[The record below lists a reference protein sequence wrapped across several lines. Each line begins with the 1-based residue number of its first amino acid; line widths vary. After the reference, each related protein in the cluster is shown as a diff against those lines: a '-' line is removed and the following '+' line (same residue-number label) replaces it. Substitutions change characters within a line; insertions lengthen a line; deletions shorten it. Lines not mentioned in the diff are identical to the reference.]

1 VCDSRTG
8 QCKCKAGWTGVNCD
22 SCAPGH
28 YGTRCKPC
36 HCTIAGTRN
45 CNSTTCGCDQWGR
58 CPCKENVVGDKCDE
72 CLEGTFGLTAENPSG
87 CTACFCFGRVSK
99 CTQASLTRAA
109 LHAAAPAHITL
120 QRASGPEAIT
130 NMDQDSLLAI
140 HTHASDS
147 TITLPWPPVPVYMEL
162 DKRFLGDRVT
172 SYGGSLRF
180 RVEEEGGTVLSREV
194 LARFPLV
201 RIYSKN
207 IVLDYY
213 EHVPLVNGTHSVRF
227 HESLWMVRGRHA
239 ASRGALMLALLRVE
253 RILLRATTRAPTFE
267 DPVHALLLNVSL
279 DTAIPGLSR
288 TVPALGVE
296 LCNCPRGYAASSCQ
310 EPAVGF
316 WMPTPTFHMTS
327 VQGTI
332 VIHMEGEAKP
342 CHCNNRATQCDP
354 DTGNCVVSFG
364 QYPNGVLL
372 GPVVYFLFHKS
383 QSQQFSYQTTSTF
396 LTLLQNC
403 TRGTGGPRCNICA
416 AGHYGE
422 PDAPG
427 GCQACPCPSRA
438 ANFADACAMTSS
450 GRLQCL
456 CKPGYTGV
464 ECESC
469 AAGYYRYGRGCAP
482 CACDQRG
489 AVSPRCDALGRCVC
503 RPHAAGDKCDMC
515 TTSRTYLDS
524 DGCRPCDNCTQTLLD
539 SVEQLTSHLRT
550 NANPDELS
558 RIPQPFPAVRE
569 FSHNTSVLRSQL
581 RQVKN
586 DLAHSGKLDPSIGR
600 LEAIEHKMF
609 TDANKL
615 KDEAVRRDKEAEYL
629 SLESMSALEDVLKQ
643 RRKLGE
649 QVEELDDFAR
659 GERHLSA
666 HRALK
671 EARRLLKQIKDMKV
685 SDYVT
690 GTNDV
695 FDSANVQS
703 TAVQE
708 YNYRIEDTYRR
719 LHKLVSSLDKWEQK
733 AADLIQLA
741 QTVWSADDAVTALQG
756 RVKPRLAAV
765 RDIGLRCRLVLEDV
779 TNLSSHNLTDDIGAS
794 LLRTQTLS
802 IRFPT
807 LAAELEVL
815 TLAAEEKEGI
825 LYNLTPAYREKY
837 LENVQKHVKELASKA
852 SQYKSLFA
860 GTRAAASLG
869 VTAAQAWANVAAGVR
884 EAQAQAD
891 QATRNVAAAAAL
903 ARGPTPMERVAAKG
917 KVASETLR
925 RRGKEVLAKA
935 EELRTQLDHLRR
947 GADVVSV
954 VLRGVGWQERDLG
967 ARPVARVAETLAAAD
982 EQADRVYATTRALY
996 DEASELRRKVRY
1008 SLRRQLAE
1016 LQKHGD
1022 TALGAA
1028 QEHVSQIRGNTVRG
1042 AETAE
1047 ALATAAAARARQHDA
1062 AAATLSPALRALR
1075 DKVLRAK
1082 HAADSISVSLTSVFG
1097 AAGCSR
1103 GYSVSSASGA
1113 VSRIALAVSFENT
1126 VRDGPLLSV
1135 MDNTQDKERY
1145 MKLTVDN
1152 KRLHM
1157 AWDLGAGEGIII
1169 HPEALQPTHD
1179 DADHTSYRIEIERI
1193 WNTVHLKVERA
1204 GGSGVTASNSS
1215 SASAV
1220 SLTSSQLWLGAPS
1233 GVGLPGCVHA
1243 LYSDDNTVGLWN
1255 FHEQPKEA
1263 QCTGCTQRWY
1273 GVSRGG
1279 EPTMVWF
1286 NGRGYAELRRSRLRP
1301 ADRRQFSIAFT
1312 FRTRD
1317 ENALLFSAVDVAN
1330 NRSVS
1335 VILRAC
1341 RVEFIVQYSGARLR
1355 IAAGGAHCDNRPKHV
1370 QAIRVFATN
1379 KLEKGTS
1386 ALSPG
1391 SLRVNGEETLGSPSP
1406 PVQSAAAL
1414 PDLSDATYWVG
1425 GAPPAGPTPLQ
1436 PPLLGCLG
1444 ALTVDRE
1451 GYDLLDTPTRHGIEP
1466 RCGGRTFRSAI
1477 LEGGGYIELP
1487 SPVFRRKAAL
1497 GLSFRTENPDGLLLF
1512 RAPANLSDN
1521 EVDDDDGDDKHYLA
1535 LVMVAG
1541 ELEVIAAAGNGVLPG
1556 NAYPARSGG
1565 LYLGGTAGQG
1575 AKEKRIPEVGFKG
1588 TVADFVVDSK
1598 LIGLE
1603 TALKWSKAQLGRGEQ
1618 SPRAPPRAEPRALHA
1633 LNDNSPCTKTPS
1645 FTVEAGAVKFGDAR
1659 WSHAMLRTPRRA
1671 AVLAVTLQIRTY
1683 AEDGLLLLGSKN
1695 KPKHYTALVV
1705 RDGRLRLVVR
1715 GRKRKEVAL
1724 PSNITTGEWK

>member
-1 VCDSRTG
+1 
-8 QCKCKAGWTGVNCD
+8 
-22 SCAPGH
+22 
-28 YGTRCKPC
+28 
-36 HCTIAGTRN
+36 
-45 CNSTTCGCDQWGR
+45 
-58 CPCKENVVGDKCDE
+58 
-72 CLEGTFGLTAENPSG
+72 
-87 CTACFCFGRVSK
+87 
-99 CTQASLTRAA
+99 
-109 LHAAAPAHITL
+109 
-120 QRASGPEAIT
+120 
-130 NMDQDSLLAI
+130 
-140 HTHASDS
+140 
-147 TITLPWPPVPVYMEL
+147 
-162 DKRFLGDRVT
+162 
-172 SYGGSLRF
+172 
-180 RVEEEGGTVLSREV
+180 
-194 LARFPLV
+194 
-201 RIYSKN
+201 
-207 IVLDYY
+207 
-213 EHVPLVNGTHSVRF
+213 
-227 HESLWMVRGRHA
+227 
-239 ASRGALMLALLRVE
+239 
-253 RILLRATTRAPTFE
+253 
-267 DPVHALLLNVSL
+267 
-279 DTAIPGLSR
+279 
-288 TVPALGVE
+288 
-296 LCNCPRGYAASSCQ
+296 
-310 EPAVGF
+310 
-316 WMPTPTFHMTS
+316 
-327 VQGTI
+327 
-332 VIHMEGEAKP
+332 
-342 CHCNNRATQCDP
+342 
-354 DTGNCVVSFG
+354 
-364 QYPNGVLL
+364 
-372 GPVVYFLFHKS
+372 LF
-383 QSQQFSYQTTSTF
+383 
-396 LTLLQNC
+396 
-403 TRGTGGPRCNICA
+403 
-416 AGHYGE
+416 
-422 PDAPG
+422 
-427 GCQACPCPSRA
+427 
-438 ANFADACAMTSS
+438 
-450 GRLQCL
+450 
-456 CKPGYTGV
+456 
-464 ECESC
+464 
-469 AAGYYRYGRGCAP
+469 
-482 CACDQRG
+482 
-489 AVSPRCDALGRCVC
+489 
-503 RPHAAGDKCDMC
+503 
-515 TTSRTYLDS
+515 
-524 DGCRPCDNCTQTLLD
+524 
-539 SVEQLTSHLRT
+539 
-550 NANPDELS
+550 
-558 RIPQPFPAVRE
+558 
-569 FSHNTSVLRSQL
+569 
-581 RQVKN
+581 
-586 DLAHSGKLDPSIGR
+586 
-600 LEAIEHKMF
+600 
-609 TDANKL
+609 
-615 KDEAVRRDKEAEYL
+615 
-629 SLESMSALEDVLKQ
+629 
-643 RRKLGE
+643 
-649 QVEELDDFAR
+649 
-659 GERHLSA
+659 
-666 HRALK
+666 
-671 EARRLLKQIKDMKV
+671 
-685 SDYVT
+685 
-690 GTNDV
+690 
-695 FDSANVQS
+695 
-703 TAVQE
+703 
-708 YNYRIEDTYRR
+708 
-719 LHKLVSSLDKWEQK
+719 
-733 AADLIQLA
+733 QLA

-825 LYNLTPAYREKY
+825 LYNLTPAYRQ
-837 LENVQKHVKELASKA
+837 N
-852 SQYKSLFA
+852 LFA

-1135 MDNTQDKERY
+1135 LDNTQDKERY
-1145 MKLTVDN
+1145 MKLSVDN

-1215 SASAV
+1215 STSAV

-1243 LYSDDNTVGLWN
+1243 LYADDNTVGLWN

-1335 VILRAC
+1335 VVLRAC

-1379 KLEKGTS
+1379 KLEKVTSES

-1406 PVQSAAAL
+1406 PVQ
-1414 PDLSDATYWVG
+1414 
-1425 GAPPAGPTPLQ
+1425 
-1436 PPLLGCLG
+1436 
-1444 ALTVDRE
+1444 
-1451 GYDLLDTPTRHGIEP
+1451 
-1466 RCGGRTFRSAI
+1466 
-1477 LEGGGYIELP
+1477 
-1487 SPVFRRKAAL
+1487 
-1497 GLSFRTENPDGLLLF
+1497 TENPDGLLLF

-1541 ELEVIAAAGNGVLPG
+1541 ELKVIAAAGKDEVRLKANGTKFDDKRLHTLRLVRDQKKQVASGVLPG

-1724 PSNITTGEWK
+1724 PSNITTGEWKSVSMRVSRAHAWVQTSGGGAGAESSTLHVAAAARAQRLYVGGMPPPPTLPNIPKSIVRLGGFRGCVRRVAVNSRAEDLVRDERAHRGVGQCFPNVERGAYFGGESHIFHHHRAEDLVRDERAHRGVGQCFPNVERGAYFGGESHIFHHHRAEDLVRDERAHRGVGQCFPNVERGAYFGGESHIFHHHRAEDLVRDERAHRGVGQCFPNVERGAYFGGESHIFHHHRAEDLVRDERAHRGGGQCFPNVERGAYFGGDAYASWSSTWSSNGGGSDSALELALSFRTTEPGGVLLAATGLLLEVNDGAVKGIIDTTEGGKANFKGCIRDVTIGTQTKQWNDMESLHNGIIDTTEGGKANFKGCIRDVTIGTQTKQWNDMESLHNVLMDSCPISQ